1 MFDCWTTVG
10 LIAATLIAIY
20 AYVVRNND
28 YWAKRG
34 ISYIKPVPFF
44 GNMIGT
50 VFKTRSFAEI
60 FLVIFL

>member
-34 ISYIKPVPFF
+34 IAFIKPVPFF
-44 GNMIGT
+44 GNMLT
-50 VFKTRSFAEI
+50 VVLHTRSVAESV
-60 FLVIFL
+60 LVIFI